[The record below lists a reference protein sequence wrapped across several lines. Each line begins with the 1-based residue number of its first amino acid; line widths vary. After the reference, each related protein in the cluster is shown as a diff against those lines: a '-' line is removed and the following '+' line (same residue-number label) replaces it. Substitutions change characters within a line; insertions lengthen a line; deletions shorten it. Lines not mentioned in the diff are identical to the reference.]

1 MLAVLKHELALYYH
15 SLTGYVFGA
24 FLLAFTGIGALIYN
38 INASVANFEYV
49 LSFIQIVF
57 IIIVPI
63 LTMRI
68 IADEKKQKTDQLLYS
83 LPISTTDIVVGKF
96 FALLVVFIVPMIFI
110 CMYPLIFAMYGEV
123 YLPTSYGSIF
133 AFVFLGLALISI
145 GMFISSLTESQGMAA
160 GICVVAMLF
169 NYYCTTLA
177 DAVSSSALGSVITI
191 IVLMVALGLIIR
203 YLTKSDMLG
212 FGFSF
217 ITSLAAIIVF
227 LVKSEI
233 LEDLLPQVMN
243 QISLFER
250 FSMFYNGVF
259 DLTAIIYYI
268 SIIAF
273 FLFLSVQS
281 LEKRRYNG

>member
-1 MLAVLKHELALYYH
+1 MVAVLKHELSLYYH

-68 IADEKKQKTDQLLYS
+68 IADEKKQRTDQLLYS

-96 FALLVVFIVPMIFI
+96 FALLVVYLVPMIFI
-110 CMYPLIFAMYGEV
+110 CFYPLIFSMYGDV
-123 YLPTSYGSIF
+123 YLPTSYGSIVGF
-133 AFVFLGLALISI
+133 IFLGLALISI

-177 DAVSSSALGSVITI
+177 DAVSTSALGSVITI
-191 IVLMVALGLIIR
+191 VVLMIILGLIIR
-203 YLTKSDMLG
+203 YLTKSDALG
-212 FGFSF
+212 YGFA
-217 ITSLAAIIVF
+217 IVTSLIALLVFAI
-227 LVKSEI
+227 KPET
-233 LEDLLPQVMN
+233 LEDLLPTVMN
-243 QISLFER
+243 QLSLFER

-259 DLTAIIYYI
+259 DLTAIVYYI
-268 SIIAF
+268 SVIVF
-273 FLFLSVQS
+273 FLFLCVQS

>member
-1 MLAVLKHELALYYH
+1 MVAVLKHELALYYH

-24 FLLAFTGIGALIYN
+24 FLLVFTGIGALIYN

-68 IADEKKQKTDQLLYS
+68 IADEKRQRTDQLLYA
-83 LPISTTDIVVGKF
+83 LPISTSEIVVGKF
-96 FALLVVFIVPMIFI
+96 LALLVVYIIPMLFI
-110 CMYPLIFAMYGEV
+110 CTYPLIFSMYGDV

-133 AFVFLGLALISI
+133 AFIFLGLALISI

-177 DAVSSSALGSVITI
+177 DAVSTTAIGSLIAI
-191 IVLMVALGLIIR
+191 IVCMILLGLIIR
-203 YLTKSDMLG
+203 YMTKSDVMGYG
-212 FGFSF
+212 FTIILS
-217 ITSLAAIIVF
+217 IIAVVAYAIKPE
-227 LVKSEI
+227 L
-233 LEDLLPQVMN
+233 LEDLLPNVMK
-243 QISLFER
+243 QISLFSR
-250 FSMFYNGVF
+250 FTMFYNGIF
-259 DLTAIIYYI
+259 DLTAIVYYI
-268 SIIAF
+268 SVIAF
-273 FLFLSVQS
+273 FLFLCVQS